1 MNVALWAEIR
11 RLKEIEKLS
20 HRAIGRRLGCCPKTV
35 NRALA
40 LERPPDRHSRP
51 APASVLDPYKP
62 QIDALLA
69 QSPELS
75 AVRVR
80 EEIHRGE
87 QGYRGGISLVR
98 RYVRQVRRP
107 RGRIYQE
114 VDWQPGEALQV
125 DWGECGRIR
134 LGNTSRRV
142 DVFVAVLCYSRLCYI
157 EFSLAQRKADFYR
170 ALVHALEF
178 FGGSPRKVVFDNL
191 KAAVLNGSGRTAY
204 LHPEFLALCGQYC
217 LEAVPCARRDP
228 ESKGMVEA
236 GVRYVKHNALAGRA
250 EELTRWEA
258 YGPLAVYWREQVANV
273 RLHDTTRERPVDR
286 FLKER
291 SLLRPLPTIGFD
303 TDEVV
308 AAIVS
313 PLAQIEFDGNRY
325 SVPPAAAR
333 QTVLVRANATQ
344 VRVLAQGRE
353 LACHVRCYQRGQRI
367 CQVEHQLA
375 ALQLRQRTRARD
387 VERTF
392 DALGPEAREFHL
404 QLRRRPLK
412 TTVHLR
418 RLLNL
423 VQLYGRADVLAAIA
437 LAHQYQTYDAAYVET
452 LVLQERR
459 RRELPSP
466 SPLCPQRPE
475 LLEESDFEEPDPGI
489 YDALCQDQDPPS
501 DQDPPADQD
510 PLSDQA
516 QPLDQNP

>member
-1 MNVALWAEIR
+1 M
-11 RLKEIEKLS
+11 
-20 HRAIGRRLGCCPKTV
+20 
-35 NRALA
+35 
-40 LERPPDRHSRP
+40 
-51 APASVLDPYKP
+51 
-62 QIDALLA
+62 
-69 QSPELS
+69 
-75 AVRVR
+75 
-80 EEIHRGE
+80 
-87 QGYRGGISLVR
+87 
-98 RYVRQVRRP
+98 
-107 RGRIYQE
+107 
-114 VDWQPGEALQV
+114 
-125 DWGECGRIR
+125 
-134 LGNTSRRV
+134 
-142 DVFVAVLCYSRLCYI
+142 
-157 EFSLAQRKADFYR
+157 
-170 ALVHALEF
+170 
-178 FGGSPRKVVFDNL
+178 
-191 KAAVLNGSGRTAY
+191 
-204 LHPEFLALCGQYC
+204 
-217 LEAVPCARRDP
+217 
-228 ESKGMVEA
+228 
-236 GVRYVKHNALAGRA
+236 
-250 EELTRWEA
+250 
-258 YGPLAVYWREQVANV
+258 YWREQVANV

-286 FLKER
+286 FQKER

-437 LAHQYQTYDAAYVET
+437 LRISTRPTTRPTSRPWCCRSGGGASCRRPARC
-452 LVLQERR
+452 VLNDRNCSRR
-459 RRELPSP
+459 AILKNPIPESMTPCAKTKTHLPTKTH
-466 SPLCPQRPE
+466 
-475 LLEESDFEEPDPGI
+475 
-489 YDALCQDQDPPS
+489 PPTTIKTKT
-501 DQDPPADQD
+501 
-510 PLSDQA
+510 
-516 QPLDQNP
+516 NP